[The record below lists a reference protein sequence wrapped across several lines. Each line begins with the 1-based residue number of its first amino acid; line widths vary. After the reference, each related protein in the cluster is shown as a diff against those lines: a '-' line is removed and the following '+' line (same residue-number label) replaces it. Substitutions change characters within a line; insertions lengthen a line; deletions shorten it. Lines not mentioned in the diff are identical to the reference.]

1 MINTSNSGMCSDC
14 CALIKIEDHTEI
26 LWGPHVNLF
35 SHDQDIDR
43 ISVNRIRSIK
53 SIQKIR
59 KSMKKEQDDNV
70 KHYR

>member
-43 ISVNRIRSIK
+43 ISVNRIRY
-53 SIQKIR
+53 KIHA
-59 KSMKKEQDDNV
+59 KDKKIDE
-70 KHYR
+70 KRAR